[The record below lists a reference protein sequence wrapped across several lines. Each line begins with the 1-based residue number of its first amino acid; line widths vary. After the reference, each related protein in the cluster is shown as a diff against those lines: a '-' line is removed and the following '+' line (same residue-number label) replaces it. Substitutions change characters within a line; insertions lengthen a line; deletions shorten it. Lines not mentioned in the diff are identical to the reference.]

1 MHLRGQLECEMKMR
15 VVTTRCPY
23 VPFMFLLLVALGCH
37 EFSMSVWAQSGAPL
51 TPRNTG
57 LSRDIEPSQSI
68 HVDVDL
74 TLVNV
79 SVTDPYDRSV
89 SGLEKDNFRVF
100 EDNVEQEVVNLS
112 SEDVPISIGVILDLS
127 GSMADKIGRA
137 KESALEF
144 LKTANPLDEAF
155 LVTFND
161 RAALLAP
168 FTSSVEDL
176 TSRLLSASARGRTAL
191 LDATYLGLSE
201 MRKARNS
208 KRALLIISDGGDN
221 NSRYNEKD
229 IERLVREADTQIY
242 SIGIFEPFEY
252 RSRTQEELNGPSL
265 LNEIT
270 DLTGGRAFNAVNA
283 NELPDIVTKIGTEL
297 RNEYTLAYRSSNRTH
312 DGGWRKI
319 KIKLR
324 TPKGLPPL
332 SVYAKKGY
340 RAPSS

>member
-1 MHLRGQLECEMKMR
+1 MKIR
-15 VVTTRCPY
+15 VATTHCPF
-23 VPFMFLLLVALGCH
+23 VSFMFLLLVALAGND
-37 EFSMSVWAQSGAPL
+37 FSMSVRAQSGAPL
-51 TPRNTG
+51 TPRSTS
-57 LSRDIEPSQSI
+57 LSRDVDPSQSI

-89 SGLEKDNFRVF
+89 TGLEKDNFRIF
-100 EDNVEQEVVNLS
+100 EDNIEQEVLNLS
-112 SEDVPISIGVILDLS
+112 SEDVPISIGIILDLS
-127 GSMADKIGRA
+127 GSMADKVGRA
-137 KESALEF
+137 KESAFEV

-155 LVTFND
+155 LVTFSD

-176 TSRLLSASARGRTAL
+176 TSRLVSASARGRTAL

-221 NSRYNEKD
+221 NSRYNEND
-229 IERLVREADTQIY
+229 IKRLVREADTQIY
-242 SIGIFEPFEY
+242 SIGIFEPLEY

-270 DLTGGRAFNAVNA
+270 DLTGGRAFNAINP
-283 NELPDIVTKIGTEL
+283 NELPDIVAKIGAEL
-297 RNEYTLAYRSSNRTH
+297 RYQYTLAYRSSNRTR
-312 DGGWRKI
+312 DAGWRKI